1 MKILITIIIPI
12 FRGRQYLPNLKEM
25 LKKNI
30 GMLGNDSSYEVIFI
44 NDCPEEKI
52 ELDNIENENIQ
63 VSVINHKDNIGIH
76 GSRVEGLESA
86 KGEFICFW
94 DQDDKWADNYLT
106 EQLNHIQTA
115 DAVVCNGRY
124 GLDAFIMNDEEDF
137 NVVHDNI
144 SYLRQLRGIMSPG
157 QVMVRRSSIPDEWKK
172 YILKTSYCDDAF
184 LWVLMKDAG
193 KKFNLCKKDLYTH
206 RESDSN
212 TSLNRKR
219 NIESLEEMRNVIV
232 ENNLLSEA
240 NREIVVKTISDRI
253 NIQSLNHDI
262 DIRLE
267 KVQEHKESVLA
278 FLYEKNIKHISIYGL
293 GAVGKRV
300 FYTLK
305 SIGLDIVNVYDQSA
319 NMDEMKVK
327 RMDEIDDNDDL
338 MILCV
343 LNGKE
348 ELLKKI
354 QAGRKKSVLFID
366 DFLNECLLDI

>member
-1 MKILITIIIPI
+1 MNILITIIIPL
-12 FRGRQYLPNLKEM
+12 FYGKKFVRHLEEM
-25 LKKNI
+25 LIKNI
-30 GMLGNDSSYEVIFI
+30 RMLRNDSAYEVIFI

-52 ELDNIENENIQ
+52 EIDDIIDDNIQ
-63 VSVINHKDNIGIH
+63 VSVINHKENIGIH
-76 GSRVEGLESA
+76 GSRVEGLNLA

-94 DQDDKWADNYLT
+94 DQDDDWSDDYLA
-106 EQLNHIQTA
+106 EQLANIQSV
-115 DAVVCNGRY
+115 DGVVCNGIY
-124 GLDAFIMNDEEDF
+124 GQGAAIMNDTEDF
-137 NVVHDNI
+137 NIVLDNV
-144 SYLRQLRGIMSPG
+144 SYLCKLRGIMSPG
-157 QVMVRRSSIPDEWKK
+157 QVMLRKSSVPDEWKK

-193 KKFNLCKKDLYTH
+193 KKFNLCDKVLYTH

-212 TSLNRKR
+212 TSLNRMR
-219 NIESLEEMRNVIV
+219 NVEALEEMRRLIV
-232 ENNLLSEA
+232 DNNLLSET

-253 NIQSLNHDI
+253 YIQSLNYSI
-262 DIRLE
+262 DLRLE
-267 KVQEHKESVLA
+267 KVQEQKERVLA
-278 FLYEKNIKHISIYGL
+278 FLYEKNIKRISLYGL

-300 FYTLK
+300 FDTLK

-354 QAGRKKSVLFID
+354 QVGRKKAVAYID
-366 DFLNECLLDI
+366 DFLNECLLNS